1 MESRIE
7 DLEIRSAHLEAEQ
20 QQLTLALLQ
29 QQKTI
34 DALHDQIEYLK
45 SLVREMSP
53 SAVGS
58 QADEPP
64 PPHY

>member
-20 QQLTLALLQ
+20 EQLTRSLLE

-34 DALHDQIEYLK
+34 EELRDQIEYLK
-45 SLVREMSP
+45 SLLKDLSP
-53 SAVGS
+53 SAV
-58 QADEPP
+58 ATRAEETP